1 MVGHPWFANGRIL
14 RPFFFLGII
23 FLLSGCVLAA
33 PEQTAVLPTLIPT
46 TFLVPP
52 TETAVVTLP
61 PTTTP
66 TSTATSTPLPPTNT
80 PIPPTPT
87 PTLDPYVQYLNPPQD
102 ETLPYLE
109 RFRLVAYYG
118 TPLGPALG
126 ILGNQPP
133 EAMIQELEQTNQIY
147 ANYSQTLETLP
158 TFHIIVTVADKTPPY
173 YRHYLNDALIE
184 EWIQLAESLG
194 FAVILDIQPGH
205 GSPLA
210 EMKRIESFLYHPH
223 VHFAIDPEFVMD
235 GNQVPGINLGQ
246 LYAADINAI
255 QQELNQISQEIGV
268 NKVLILHQFANKM
281 LPDKEF
287 IQDYPN
293 VEVVIDGDG
302 VGAAQTKINSYL
314 RYANEPGFEFG
325 GFKLFPTDG
334 DFPVLT
340 PDEIMNQLNPQ
351 PAIII
356 YQ

>member
-1 MVGHPWFANGRIL
+1 MGHQLKKVERIL
-14 RPFFFLGII
+14 RPFLTIP
-23 FLLSGCVLAA
+23 LLFILLTGCVVA
-33 PEQTAVLPTLIPT
+33 PQEPQSLPTLVPT
-46 TFLVPP
+46 TFLVPV
-52 TETAVVTLP
+52 TETAVSTLP
-61 PTTTP
+61 PTITHTP
-66 TSTATSTPLPPTNT
+66 TNTPTPFPPTNT
-80 PIPPTPT
+80 PIPPTPS
-87 PTLDPYVQYLNPPQD
+87 PTRSAYETYLLANQTDQP
-102 ETLPYLE
+102 LPYLE

-133 EAMIQELEQTNQIY
+133 EEMIAQLQQTTQIY
-147 ANYSQTLETLP
+147 AAYSQELTTLP

-173 YRHYLNDALIE
+173 YRHYLNDAFIE
-184 EWIQLAESLG
+184 EWIALAESLG

-205 GSPLA
+205 GSPLN
-210 EMKRIESFLYHPH
+210 EMKRLEQFLYHPH

-246 LYAADINAI
+246 LYANDINAI
-255 QQELNQISQEIGV
+255 QEVLNQIGAEIGV
-268 NKVLILHQFANKM
+268 KKVLILHQFANKM
-281 LPDKEF
+281 LPDKEN
-287 IQDYPN
+287 ILDYPN

-302 VGAAQTKINSYL
+302 VGNAQTKINSYL
-314 RYANEPGFEFG
+314 RYANEPAFEFG

-340 PDEIMNQLNPQ
+340 PDDVMNQLTPQ